1 MCKDEKRYTENAE
14 ATEGNFYE
22 KSVLSVRSV
31 YKRKTM
37 KNRFAL
43 IMISL
48 TLTFASLACGSG
60 GLAGLGGNTVTVSIV
75 YGSEKQAWLEP
86 LVEQYNAMN
95 RETADG
101 TRIVVEA
108 TPMGSIESVRGIID
122 GVLQPTVWSPASSIY
137 VPVANAEWRKTHAD
151 DLVTGTP
158 NDLVLSPVVIAMW
171 QPMAEAL
178 GWPNTPIGW
187 SDIAALATSDEGWA
201 AYGYPEW
208 GNFKLGHTHP
218 DFSNSGIVSIISEAY
233 AGAGK
238 QRDLTLQDVQSPELF
253 TFMEDVES
261 SIIHYGSSTGFFA
274 TRMFENGPSYLSA
287 AVMYE
292 NLVVAQETKR
302 LAGEV
307 SQIPVV
313 AIYPKEGTFWTNNPY
328 IIVNAPWVTDE
339 QRAAAQDFESFLLEE
354 AQQRKAIELGFRPSD
369 PSIALSSP
377 LDAQHGVDPSQPQ
390 TVLEIP
396 RAEVIQGVV
405 DLWRQTKKPVDITVV
420 IDISGSMCGDKIATA
435 RTSLLDFIDL
445 LQDRDNLQILAFS
458 DSIIEL
464 TPLSPLGEKRAD
476 VKRRV
481 SGIIEGGN
489 TSLYDAT
496 QQAYRDLLANGNPDH
511 IRAIVVLGDG
521 EDTSSNTNLFTLLE
535 EIGSHTEEG
544 GNAIKV
550 FTIAFGDDADLD
562 ILQQISAPT
571 GGKSY
576 EASPTSIRDIY
587 AEIAT
592 FF

>member
-1 MCKDEKRYTENAE
+1 M
-14 ATEGNFYE
+14 
-22 KSVLSVRSV
+22 KSRFSLVLLFFV
-31 YKRKTM
+31 
-37 KNRFAL
+37 FA
-43 IMISL
+43 SL
-48 TLTFASLACGSG
+48 SLACGSSG
-60 GLAGLGGNTVTVSIV
+60 VPLLGGKTVTVSII

-86 LVEQYNAMN
+86 LVEQYNQAKHQ
-95 RETADG
+95 TADG
-101 TRIVVEA
+101 ATIIVEA

-122 GVLQPTVWSPASSIY
+122 GTLQPTVWSPASSIY
-137 VPVANAEWRKTHAD
+137 VPVANAEWRKNHAD

-158 NDLVLSPVVIAMW
+158 HDLVLSPVVIAMW

-178 GWPNTPIGW
+178 GWPNTPLGW
-187 SDIAALATSDEGWA
+187 ADLAALATSDEGWA

-238 QRDLTLQDVQSPELF
+238 PRDLTLEDLKTPELA
-253 TFMEDVES
+253 TFMEEVES

-292 NLVVAQETKR
+292 NLVVDQETKR
-302 LAGEV
+302 LAGQV

-313 AIYPKEGTFWTNNPY
+313 ALYPKEGTFWSNHPY
-328 IIVNAPWVTDE
+328 AIVNAPWVTDE
-339 QRAAAQDFESFLLEE
+339 QRAAAQDFETFLLAEP
-354 AQQRKAIELGFRPSD
+354 QQRNAIQLGFRPAD
-369 PSIALSSP
+369 PAIALTSP
-377 LDAQHGVDPSQPQ
+377 LDAQHGVDIAQPQ

-420 IDISGSMCGDKIATA
+420 IDVSGSMRGEKIATA
-435 RTSLLDFIDL
+435 RTSLLDFISL

-458 DSIIEL
+458 DQVIEL

-476 VKRRV
+476 VERRV
-481 SGIIEGGN
+481 SGIIENGN

-496 QQAYRDLLANGNPDH
+496 QRAYDDLLANGNPDH
-511 IRAIVVLGDG
+511 IRAVVVLSDG
-521 EDTSSNTNLFTLLE
+521 EDTASALPIFTLLE
-535 EIGSHTEEG
+535 NIGSHTEEG

-550 FTIAFGDDADLD
+550 FTIAFGDDADLN
-562 ILQQISAPT
+562 ILNQISEPT
-571 GGKSY
+571 GGRSY
-576 EASPTSIRDIY
+576 QASPASIREIY